1 MPYDIIESCYDH
13 KYVRMPRKWKKG
25 EKKESG
31 KKWKKK
37 KKKLRNKAFIFVVA
51 NIEGLHLMCENGM
64 YFGLII
70 CIVCMF
76 LDIYFSTISFSLL
89 PSLKPQ
95 KKVLLDLLMSLL

>member
-1 MPYDIIESCYDH
+1 
-13 KYVRMPRKWKKG
+13 
-25 EKKESG
+25 
-31 KKWKKK
+31 
-37 KKKLRNKAFIFVVA
+37 
-51 NIEGLHLMCENGM
+51 MCENGM

-95 KKVLLDLLMSLL
+95 KKVILDLLMSLLKVVESLERLQAYGRA